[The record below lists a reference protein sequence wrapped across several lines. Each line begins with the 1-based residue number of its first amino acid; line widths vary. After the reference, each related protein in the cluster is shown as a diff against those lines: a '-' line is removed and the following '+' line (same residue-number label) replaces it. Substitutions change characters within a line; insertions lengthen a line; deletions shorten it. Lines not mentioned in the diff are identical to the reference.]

1 MTLDCVECVAEWLR
15 EQVKEKRYYAQR
27 QVKTD
32 HDPLIVPMTVYDFSL
47 PDFSEAKKKAPYIIV
62 RPISGEDVQEPGNP
76 IQSSISIR
84 LILAV
89 YNPKDDEQ
97 EGARVLQELIDFLRL
112 KLMETA
118 VIPDRKQ
125 RVAQYKLD
133 LSRGMSWD
141 SYDEN
146 TKPFSVGW
154 MEMTF
159 KVRPITRKDVQDF
172 I

>member
-27 QVKTD
+27 QKRD
-32 HDPLIVPMTVYDFSL
+32 DPDPLIAPMTVYDFSL
-47 PDFSEAKKKAPYIIV
+47 PDFSESKKKVPYIIV
-62 RPISGEDVQEPGNP
+62 RPISGEDIQEPGNP
-76 IQSSISIR
+76 VQSSISIR

-97 EGARVLQELIDFLRL
+97 EGARVLQELFDFLRL
-112 KLMETA
+112 NLMETA
-118 VIPDRKQ
+118 VIPDRQ
-125 RVAQYKLD
+125 RRVGLYELD

-141 SYDEN
+141 VYDEN
-146 TKPFSVGW
+146 TKPFAVGW

-159 KVRPITRKDVQDF
+159 KVRPIARKDVQHL